1 MLFEVLK
8 LRSYDGSD
16 VTVADVNKRLDDIVV
31 TNETEG
37 RKAVSKIL
45 KDLFLKMDAMQQKW
59 LVRLILKS
67 VRLGVGSNIILSQ
80 MHPDAGDYFEV
91 EMDMGL
97 FGCCLLLGDQT

>member
-1 MLFEVLK
+1 M
-8 LRSYDGSD
+8 RSYDGSD

-67 VRLGVGSNIILSQ
+67 VR
-80 MHPDAGDYFEV
+80 
-91 EMDMGL
+91 
-97 FGCCLLLGDQT
+97 